1 MSRLNTLITVARHG
15 VEARVKFDG
24 KTVASAIKQSNG
36 LFEYSYFKHHVGE
49 FEEVSNLTL
58 NLVSAIIANK
68 ICYDNGI
75 TARNDFEVLTS
86 IVAMSIL
93 EVFSA

>member
-1 MSRLNTLITVARHG
+1 MSRLNTLITVEKHG
-15 VEARVKFDG
+15 AVATVKFDG
-24 KTVASAIKQSNG
+24 IDVADASKQSNG
-36 LFEYSYFKHHVGE
+36 LFEYSCFKGYTRG

-58 NLVSAIIANK
+58 SLVSAIIANK
-68 ICYDNGI
+68 ICYEHEI